1 MPKSIYHGGFK
12 MNEEIQYYFDLL
24 GVKNNLDAIKEIHRL
39 KDLDRV
45 VREAKKDFD
54 EIYSARK
61 WNSFG

>member
-1 MPKSIYHGGFK
+1 